1 MFCCLELQELQ
12 RLNRVHNLKI
22 IIPGWVLFVEVQDLE
37 KSKKWIRRELYLAYL
52 KIGMYQN

>member
-1 MFCCLELQELQ
+1 MFGCLELQELQ

-22 IIPGWVLFVEVQDLE
+22 IFPGWVLFTEVENLE
-37 KSKKWIRRELYLAYL
+37 KSEKWIKRELYLAYL